1 MMKNPLNILEV
12 LKSIKK
18 RIPLIL
24 LLVITFV
31 AASGAISYS
40 LMKPVY
46 QASTQILI
54 NQNNTAAQEYTTQ
67 DINTNLQLIST
78 YNIIIKSK
86 TILNQVIAE
95 LDLDENYQ
103 SLSDK
108 ITVSNIEGT
117 QILTIDVVDV
127 SMADAVLIANAT
139 AYKFQEAIPNLMN
152 VDNVS
157 ILDEAVAMPAP
168 VPVRPDPV
176 MNMAIAAVLGL
187 LFGAGLSI
195 LIDQLNTTVRT
206 EEDIEEIPGL
216 QVLGIVSRV
225 TDAKSSKKAEESYI
239 GREMEPYV
247 EQEKIQPAN
256 SAKIGGTY

>member
-12 LKSIKK
+12 LKSVRK

-24 LLVITFV
+24 LLAITFV
-31 AASGAISYS
+31 AASGAISYT

-54 NQNNTAAQEYTTQ
+54 NQNDSNAQEFTTQ

-86 TILNQVIAE
+86 VILNEVIAE
-95 LDLDENYQ
+95 LGLNETYQ
-103 SLSDK
+103 SLNEK
-108 ITVSNIEGT
+108 IIVSNIENT
-117 QILTIDVVDV
+117 QIVTIDVVDP
-127 SMADAVLIANAT
+127 SMENAVLIANAT
-139 AYKFQEAIPNLMN
+139 ATIFQEKIQSLMK
-152 VDNVS
+152 VDNVN
-157 ILDEAVAMPAP
+157 ILASAEVPPEP
-168 VPVRPDPV
+168 VPVRPDPL
-176 MNMAIAAVLGL
+176 MNMAIGAVIGL
-187 LFGAGLSI
+187 LFGTGLSI

-216 QVLGIVSRV
+216 QILGIVSRV
-225 TDAKSSKKAEESYI
+225 TDTKGDRKADELFT
-239 GREMEPYV
+239 GREMETYV

-256 SAKIGGTY
+256 SAKVGSTY

>member
-1 MMKNPLNILEV
+1 MKNPLNILEV

-31 AASGAISYS
+31 AASGAISYT

-54 NQNNTAAQEYTTQ
+54 NQNDAAAQEFTTQ

-78 YNIIIKSK
+78 YNLIIKSK
-86 TILNQVIAE
+86 VILNDVIAE
-95 LDLDENYQ
+95 LNLDETHQ
-103 SLSDK
+103 SLNDK
-108 ITVSNIEGT
+108 IAVSNVENT
-117 QILTIDVVDV
+117 QVITIDVTDPT
-127 SMADAVLIANAT
+127 MENAVLIANTT
-139 AYKFQEAIPNLMN
+139 ASIFEEKIPDLMK
-152 VDNVS
+152 VDNVK
-157 ILDEAVAMPAP
+157 ILATAEVPPVPAP
-168 VPVRPDPV
+168 IKPDPL
-176 MNMAIAAVLGL
+176 MNMAIGAVLGL

-225 TDAKSSKKAEESYI
+225 TDIKSDKKAEESYI

-247 EQEKIQPAN
+247 EQEKIQPAS

>member
-1 MMKNPLNILEV
+1 MKNPLNILEV
-12 LKSIKK
+12 LKSIRK

-24 LLVITFV
+24 LLMITFI
-31 AASGAISYS
+31 AASGAISYT

-54 NQNNTAAQEYTTQ
+54 NQNNTAAQEFTTQ

-86 TILNQVIAE
+86 AILNEVIAE

-117 QILTIDVVDV
+117 QILTIDVVDA
-127 SMADAVLIANAT
+127 SMEDAVLIANAT
-139 AYKFQEAIPNLMN
+139 AYKFQAAIPNLMN
-152 VDNVS
+152 VDNVN

-176 MNMAIAAVLGL
+176 MNMMIGAVLGL
-187 LFGAGLSI
+187 LFGTGLSI

-225 TDAKSSKKAEESYI
+225 TDTKGSKKAEESYI

-247 EQEKIQPAN
+247 EQEKIQPAS